1 MGPLKLDLFLNP
13 YQDFEKAQYQV
24 LGALQQSRVAF
35 SRNVIY
41 PHLGWLIHLH
51 EQLETIAQQFEQLR
65 ASTQGDVEGIDL
77 EAARVLRRAP
87 ELGDEQL
94 HVIEELIRWSIPHIR
109 EAIEEGR
116 TIFEFVDEHS
126 ELEEVGLVP
135 SYTDEGYLIV
145 PDPQAELVHILQ
157 YTMSI
162 YTGADE
168 QYRSLKTTHVKSLR
182 EQNVRVPPSAI
193 KMELLSERRDLPN
206 PATYFCEVGLDF
218 PYEPTMLPVAKRK
231 LMRYLYEQGGSA

>member
-1 MGPLKLDLFLNP
+1 MRQLSLEHFLNP
-13 YQDFEKAQYQV
+13 YQDLEKAQYQV
-24 LGALQQSRVAF
+24 LGALQQTRSAF

-41 PHLGWLIHLH
+41 PHLGALIHLH
-51 EQLETIAQQFEQLR
+51 DQLEHIVQQLDELR
-65 ASTQGDVEGIDL
+65 GSMHGEIEGVDL
-77 EAARVLRRAP
+77 DAARVLRGTPDLR
-87 ELGDEQL
+87 DDQL
-94 HVIEELIRWSIPHIR
+94 HVIEELIHWAIPRIR
-109 EAIEEGR
+109 DAIEEGR

-145 PDPQAELVHILQ
+145 PDPQRRQVHILQ
-157 YTMSI
+157 YTLSI

-168 QYRSLKTTHVKSLR
+168 QYRSLKTAHVKSVR
-182 EQNVRVPPSAI
+182 EPTVHVPPRQL
-193 KMELLSERRDLPN
+193 KMELLSERRGLPN

-231 LMRYLYEQGGSA
+231 LMRYLYEQGGAA